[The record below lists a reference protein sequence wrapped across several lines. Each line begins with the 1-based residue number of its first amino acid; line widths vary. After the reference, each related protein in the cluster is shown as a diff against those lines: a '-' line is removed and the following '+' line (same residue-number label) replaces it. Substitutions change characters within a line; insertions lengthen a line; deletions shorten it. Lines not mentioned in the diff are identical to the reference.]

1 MKLLQNKTAI
11 ITGASRG
18 IGKGIALKFA
28 EQGANIAFTYLSS
41 EEKAKNL
48 ELELN
53 AFGIKAKGF
62 KSDASDFDSA
72 QKLSDS
78 VLKVFGIIDILVNNA
93 GITNDSLFIRMDDSK
108 WFDTIETNI
117 NSLYRI
123 SKVFLKPMIKKKKG
137 RIICISSVVASTGN
151 AGQSNYVTTKAGMI
165 GFCKSLAKEVATRG
179 VTVNCVSPGF
189 IETDMTNKLNESQK
203 EQITKNIPMIK
214 MGAPDD
220 IAYAVAFLASDKA
233 SYITGETIN
242 VNGGLFMQ

>member
-1 MKLLQNKTAI
+1 MSDEKKIALV
-11 ITGASRG
+11 TGATRG
-18 IGKGIALKFA
+18 IGLAIAKQLAKDGFIVL
-28 EQGANIAFTYLSS
+28 GTGTSDDSS
-41 EEKAKNL
+41 NALQKEF
-48 ELELN
+48 ELN
-53 AFGIKAKGF
+53 NIDGKSYVLDIKSQESIDQLF
-62 KSDASDFDSA
+62 SYISDDYADTP
-72 QKLSDS
+72 
-78 VLKVFGIIDILVNNA
+78 DILVNNA

>member
-1 MKLLQNKTAI
+1 MSDEKKIALV
-11 ITGASRG
+11 TGATRG
-18 IGKGIALKFA
+18 IGLAIAKQLAKDGFIVL
-28 EQGANIAFTYLSS
+28 GTGTSDDSS
-41 EEKAKNL
+41 NALQREF
-48 ELELN
+48 ELN
-53 AFGIKAKGF
+53 NIDGKSYVLDIKSQESIDQLFNNIHDDYA
-62 KSDASDFDSA
+62 DNP
-72 QKLSDS
+72 
-78 VLKVFGIIDILVNNA
+78 DILVNNA

>member
-1 MKLLQNKTAI
+1 MSDEKKIALV
-11 ITGASRG
+11 TGATRG
-18 IGKGIALKFA
+18 IGLAIAKQLAKDGFIVL
-28 EQGANIAFTYLSS
+28 GTGTSDDSS
-41 EEKAKNL
+41 NALQKEF
-48 ELELN
+48 ELN
-53 AFGIKAKGF
+53 NIDGKSYVLDIKSQESIDQLFSNINDDYA
-62 KSDASDFDSA
+62 DTP
-72 QKLSDS
+72 
-78 VLKVFGIIDILVNNA
+78 DILVNNA